1 MLWYSMIQ
9 YVPSCVFNN
18 TKLNEGTLL
27 HINQVGATHPNKDI
41 LFYIPCEMIN
51 TKVK

>member
-1 MLWYSMIQ
+1 MVQ
-9 YVPSCVFNN
+9 YDTVCTFVCINN

-27 HINQVGATHPNKDI
+27 DINQVGATHPNKDI